1 MAINLPKVHIP
12 IVVSTTG
19 MDSQLKAAE
28 TKLKRSTQRM
38 QAQAPAGKGMAVARA
53 GFAGLGSL
61 GGMGPLTGVLG
72 AGMAAGPVGAMAAGA
87 AIPLAVASALN
98 NMIDQATKGATAAL
112 KEFRE
117 TGRQTFAANSVILER
132 LAAAEQI
139 RQRNQ
144 MPTVGQAFTGAMV
157 TEGGQLGGA
166 ASWAQSMKE
175 GLTIAAGFAGAQLA
189 GKSME
194 VSALEASLAATTD
207 ESMAK
212 RTRELIALVESRQAE
227 QNVFEQMLDR
237 MSLMVGIL
245 RETKVQP

>member
-1 MAINLPKVHIP
+1 MAVNLPKVHIP

-38 QAQAPAGKGMAVARA
+38 QAQAPGGRGMAVARA

-72 AGMAAGPVGAMAAGA
+72 AGMAAGPAGAVLAGA
-87 AIPLAVASALN
+87 AIPLAVSSAIN
-98 NMIDQATKGATAAL
+98 NMIDQATKGATEAL

-144 MPTVGQAFTGAMV
+144 MPSIGQAFTGAMAQ
-157 TEGGQLGGA
+157 EGGQLGGA

-175 GLTIAAGFAGAQLA
+175 GLTMVAGFAGAQLG

-194 VSALEASLAATTD
+194 VAALEASLASTTD

-212 RTRELIALVESRQAE
+212 RTRELIALVERRQAE
-227 QNVFEQMLDR
+227 QNVFENLLDR
-237 MSLMVGIL
+237 VSAIVGFM
-245 RETKVQP
+245 REAKVQL